1 MTAFSSTFMKMKFI
15 NFYEDEV
22 YQTLFKML
30 NILNLSLDTNILI
43 CDDLLTLDFGL
54 YS

>member
-1 MTAFSSTFMKMKFI
+1 MTAFSSTFIKMKSP
-15 NFYEDEV
+15 NFVE
-22 YQTLFKML
+22 TLFKML

-43 CDDLLTLDFGL
+43 FDVLLTLDFGL

>member
-1 MTAFSSTFMKMKFI
+1 MIDDNIFI
-15 NFYEDEV
+15 NFYEDGSLPNFIE
-22 YQTLFKML
+22 TLFKML

-43 CDDLLTLDFGL
+43 CDVLLTLDFGL

>member
-1 MTAFSSTFMKMKFI
+1 MTAFSSTFMKMKSTKLV
-15 NFYEDEV
+15 E
-22 YQTLFKML
+22 TLFKML

-43 CDDLLTLDFGL
+43 CDVFLTLDFGL

>member
-1 MTAFSSTFMKMKFI
+1 MTAFSSTFMKMKSTKLC
-15 NFYEDEV
+15 E
-22 YQTLFKML
+22 TLFKML

-43 CDDLLTLDFGL
+43 YDVLLTLDFGL

>member
-1 MTAFSSTFMKMKFI
+1 MIDDGIFI

-43 CDDLLTLDFGL
+43 CDVLLTLDFGL